1 MNYGY
6 VRVAAATL
14 ELRVGDCGFNAKTII
29 ETLKEAAGHGAEII
43 VFPELCVTGYTC
55 GDLFLQESLLRDATD
70 ALGMIAE
77 AAAGLNLLTVVGLPY
92 AVDGKLFNCA
102 AVIYEGVVLGLIPK
116 TYLPNYSEFYEAR
129 HFIPGPSPE
138 CSFTAKT
145 PSGQALF
152 SSATR
157 FQFDD
162 LPEMILSVEICEDL
176 WAVIPP
182 SSQHVQAGATVIAN
196 LSASN
201 EITGKDDY
209 RRSLVTGQSAS
220 GICAYIYACA
230 GEDES
235 TTDLVFG
242 AHNIIAENGRIL
254 AESPRFKNGVTYADI
269 DVRYL
274 SGERRK
280 NTTFR
285 HNMDHYATVTVN
297 RSAYPAKSHTNLLR
311 RVDPAPFAPS
321 DPAARAK
328 RCEEILT
335 LQALGLKKRLKHLN
349 MSNVALGISGGLDS
363 TLALLVCA
371 KAFDLLKLPR
381 SGIHCITMPC
391 FGTSSRTYEN
401 AGKLSRLVG
410 GTLREVPIAAA
421 VNQHFSDIGHDPA
434 IHDLTYEN
442 SQARE
447 RTQVLMDIS
456 SQVHGLVVGTGD
468 LSELALGFATYNGD
482 HMSMYGVNASV
493 PKTLIRYLIA
503 YVADTCG
510 SKDLTDV
517 LYAILDTPVS
527 PELLPP
533 EDGVISQKTE
543 NILGPYEAHDFFLYH
558 MMRLGF
564 PPEKILY
571 LAKIAFEDRYT
582 EAELTNWLIVFYK
595 RFFANQFKRSCLPDG
610 PKVGS
615 VALSPRGDW
624 RMPSDASVD
633 MWLRGVNLSF

>member
-6 VRVAAATL
+6 VRAAAATP
-14 ELRVGDCGFNAKTII
+14 ELRAADCAFNSEVII
-29 ETLKEAAGHGAEII
+29 ETLKAAGGYGAEII
-43 VFPELCVTGYTC
+43 IFPELCVTGYTC
-55 GDLFLQESLLRDATD
+55 GDLFLQESLLADAAD
-70 ALGMIAE
+70 ALGLIAE
-77 AAAGLNLLTVVGLPY
+77 ATAGLNLLTVIGLPY
-92 AVDGKLFNCA
+92 TVYGKLFNCA
-102 AVIYEGVVLGLIPK
+102 AVIYEGRVLGLAPK
-116 TYLPNYSEFYEAR
+116 TYLPNYAEFYEMR
-129 HFIPGPSPE
+129 HFSPAPE
-138 CSFTAKT
+138 PERACLVKT
-145 PSGQALF
+145 PAGSAPFGSAL
-152 SSATR
+152 R

-162 LPEMILSVEICEDL
+162 LPEMILSIEICEDL

-182 SSQHVQAGATVIAN
+182 SSYHVQAGATVIAN

-209 RRSLVTGQSAS
+209 RRALVSGQSAS

-254 AESPRFKNGVTYADI
+254 AESARFENGVTYMDI

-274 SGERRK
+274 IGERRK

-285 HNMDHYATVTVN
+285 HNMDHYVTVAVN
-297 RSAYPAKSHTNLLR
+297 RPGYESKIHKNLLR
-311 RVDPAPFAPS
+311 RVDPSPFVPS
-321 DPAARAK
+321 DPALRSK

-335 LQALGLKKRLKHLN
+335 LQALGLKKRLKHLK
-349 MSNVALGISGGLDS
+349 MENVTLGVSGGLDS

-371 KAFDLLKLPR
+371 KAFDLLDLPH

-391 FGTSSRTYEN
+391 FGTTGRTFEN
-401 AGKLSRLVG
+401 AKKLSRLVG
-410 GTLREVPIAAA
+410 GTLYEIPIAAA
-421 VNQHFSDIGHDPA
+421 VNQHFADIGHNPE

-510 SKDLTDV
+510 SKNLADV
-517 LYAILDTPVS
+517 LYKILDTPVS

-533 EDGVISQKTE
+533 EDGAITQKTE
-543 NILGPYEAHDFFLYH
+543 NILGPYETHDFFLYY

-564 PPEKILY
+564 PPEKILL
-571 LAKIAFEDRYT
+571 LAKIAFEGKYT
-582 EAELTNWLIVFYK
+582 ENRLRAWLIVFYK

-624 RMPSDASVD
+624 RMPSDASVET
-633 MWLRGVNLSF
+633 WLKNILNK